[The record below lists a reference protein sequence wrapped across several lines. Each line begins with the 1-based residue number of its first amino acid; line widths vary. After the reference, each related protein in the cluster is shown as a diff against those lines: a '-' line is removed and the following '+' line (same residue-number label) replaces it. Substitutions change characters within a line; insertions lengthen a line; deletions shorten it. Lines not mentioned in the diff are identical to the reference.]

1 MDKTVS
7 TNFADTCRRLSDKL
21 PLVMQVEG
29 DVLTLT
35 SPKAGTHRICL
46 LKPSEAHIEAL
57 MNEVERLCYARGWVV
72 RLRSGRQG
80 TVVGIYTPNETYAVE
95 GPADAL
101 VPLLLCFD
109 TALEAEDALAAADT
123 QEPA

>member
-29 DVLTLT
+29 DVLTLC
-35 SPKAGTHRICL
+35 SPKTGTHHICL

-57 MNEVERLCYARGWVV
+57 MNEVEWLCLSRGWVV
-72 RLRSGRQG
+72 RLRNGRQG

-101 VPLLLCFD
+101 MPLLLVFE
-109 TALEAEDALAAADT
+109 TALEAEDSLSSMDT